1 VYTTGGGSSSGASNG
16 GARPGLGASLTKITQ
31 FWRRWVPGTK
41 HGIARGVAV
50 WGSPG
55 FQKAPG
61 QLADLLAECRKVRAW
76 AEEHGFRLD
85 GSPESLSALDETLDR
100 FADQQTASGL
110 ANEAGLY
117 LGTVLI
123 RHDDGA
129 RWKVWPN
136 GHPVVRMPS
145 GHDLDVVAIVNDAS
159 RTGKLELAKHY
170 ADAIAGG
177 PS

>member
-1 VYTTGGGSSSGASNG
+1 M
-16 GARPGLGASLTKITQ
+16 TKITQ
-31 FWRRWVPGTK
+31 FWRRWWPGAK
-41 HGIARGVAV
+41 HGIARGAGV

-55 FQKAPG
+55 FRKDPE
-61 QLADLLAECRKVRAW
+61 QLADLLADCRKLQAW
-76 AEEHGFRLD
+76 AEEHGVHLD

-100 FADQQTASGL
+100 FADQKTTNAL
-110 ANEAGLY
+110 TNEAGRY

-123 RHDDGA
+123 RHDDHA
-129 RWKVWPN
+129 RWRVWPN

-159 RTGKLELAKHY
+159 RSGKLGLAKHF
-170 ADAIAGG
+170 ANAIGR